1 MKTRSFLFV
10 FNLNSDSAKVFLS
23 IKVVRTIDKNDRS
36 IQVVRFNFLFA
47 SSRGDRRARS
57 LEDASFGR
65 ERRRRRRRRAKVWL
79 SSFYV
84 DARTFD
90 SSSSSSHRAASRR
103 ARGRVVFDCATD
115 GWVLE
120 RTKEGRNERTVSA
133 EGGISPTDASRGLG
147 EQTWERTIG
156 FGTMRCVDDGRERA
170 RSERLEKGRRGGA
183 RPSEE
188 TAASRTTRVLSSAAE

>member
-1 MKTRSFLFV
+1 MKGVS
-10 FNLNSDSAKVFLS
+10 
-23 IKVVRTIDKNDRS
+23 TIDKNDRS

-65 ERRRRRRRRAKVWL
+65 ERRGRRRRRRRRGKVWL
-79 SSFYV
+79 SSLYV

-90 SSSSSSHRAASRR
+90 SSTSSSHRAASRR
-103 ARGRVVFDCATD
+103 VRGRVVFDCATD

-120 RTKEGRNERTVSA
+120 RTKDGRKEGTVSA
-133 EGGISPTDASRGLG
+133 EGGISPTDASRGPG
-147 EQTWERTIG
+147 EQTWARTIG

-188 TAASRTTRVLSSAAE
+188 TDGCLSDDESFIERG

>member
-1 MKTRSFLFV
+1 MKTNARSLCFQPELGFR
-10 FNLNSDSAKVFLS
+10 KVFLS
-23 IKVVRTIDKNDRS
+23 MKGVRTIDKNDRS

-65 ERRRRRRRRAKVWL
+65 ERRRRRRRGKVWL

-103 ARGRVVFDCATD
+103 VRGRVVFDCATD

-120 RTKEGRNERTVSA
+120 RTKEGRKERTNERCRQRAGYRRRTRREDSVNKH
-133 EGGISPTDASRGLG
+133 GN
-147 EQTWERTIG
+147 ER
-156 FGTMRCVDDGRERA
+156 
-170 RSERLEKGRRGGA
+170 
-183 RPSEE
+183 
-188 TAASRTTRVLSSAAE
+188 

>member
-1 MKTRSFLFV
+1 MKTRSFVPLCFQPE
-10 FNLNSDSAKVFLS
+10 LESAKVFLS

-65 ERRRRRRRRAKVWL
+65 ERRRRRRRGKVWL

-90 SSSSSSHRAASRR
+90 SSTSSSHRAASRR

-115 GWVLE
+115 GWVCSNERRKE
-120 RTKEGRNERTVSA
+120 RTNERCRQREDYRRRTRREDSVNKH
-133 EGGISPTDASRGLG
+133 GN
-147 EQTWERTIG
+147 ER
-156 FGTMRCVDDGRERA
+156 
-170 RSERLEKGRRGGA
+170 
-183 RPSEE
+183 
-188 TAASRTTRVLSSAAE
+188 